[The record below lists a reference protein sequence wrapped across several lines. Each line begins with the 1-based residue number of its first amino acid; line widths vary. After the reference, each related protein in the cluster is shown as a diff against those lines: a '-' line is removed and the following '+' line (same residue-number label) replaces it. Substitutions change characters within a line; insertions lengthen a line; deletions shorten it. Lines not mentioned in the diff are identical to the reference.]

1 MKKPS
6 QHLIAEVPR
15 RQAKVEIT
23 IGIDLGDVWSHYC
36 TLNHDGE
43 IADRGRFRTTPK
55 AIEKWFTDVAP
66 ARVAMEAGTHS
77 IWISAQLQE
86 LGHEVIVAN
95 VRELRAIS
103 HSDRKSD
110 QVDAEKLARYARLDP
125 EILRPIAH
133 RTVEQQEALTLIRAR
148 DLMVRL
154 RTAAVNAVRGLTKS
168 CGHRMPASST
178 RCFAKRSLAVMP
190 PGLAQ
195 ALGPVLEQIAAMTI
209 KIKQYDRQIQ
219 ELGQAKYPETK
230 ALLKVHGVGHLTA
243 LTFVLTL
250 GNKERF
256 RQSRDVGCYLGLRT
270 RRSQSG
276 DRDPQLGITKAGNV
290 YLRSL
295 LIECAGHILRPQGKD
310 SALRQWGLHL
320 AARGSKQARNKAV
333 VAVARKL
340 AVLLHRIWTTQEPY
354 MPFYE
359 QAA

>member
-1 MKKPS
+1 MKKPA
-6 QHLIAEVPR
+6 QHLIAEVSR
-15 RQAKVEIT
+15 KCAKVGMT

-36 TLNHDGE
+36 TLNQEGE
-43 IADRGRFRTTPK
+43 VVDRGRFRTTAK
-55 AIEKWFTDVAP
+55 AIEKWFSHVP
-66 ARVAMEAGTHS
+66 HARVAMEAGVHS
-77 IWISAQLQE
+77 IWISEQLEQ

-110 QVDAEKLARYARLDP
+110 DVDAEKLARYARLDP
-125 EILRPIAH
+125 EILRPISH

-148 DLMVRL
+148 ELLVRL
-154 RTAAVNAVRGLTKS
+154 RTAAVNAVRGLTKA

-178 RCFAKRSLAVMP
+178 KCFAQRGQAAMP
-190 PGLAQ
+190 PGLKL
-195 ALGPVLEQIAAMTI
+195 ALGPVLAQIAEITL
-209 KIKQYDRQIQ
+209 KIKQYDREIQ
-219 ELGQAKYPETK
+219 RMTQTEYAETQPMMTI
-230 ALLKVHGVGHLTA
+230 HGVGHITA

-250 GNKERF
+250 GDKTRF
-256 RQSRDVGCYLGLRT
+256 GRSRDVGCYLGLRPK
-270 RRSQSG
+270 RSQSG
-276 DRDPQLGITKAGNV
+276 ERDPQLGITKAGNA

-295 LIECAGHILRPQGKD
+295 LIECANHILRPHGRD

-320 AARGSKQARNKAV
+320 AARGGKQAKNKSV

-340 AVLLHRIWTTQEPY
+340 AVLLHHLWTTQQPY